1 MRTLHHR
8 DGHLGWD
15 RDLEP
20 VVEVAPGDELV
31 LELADCFGGQLDADA
46 TGDDI
51 SRLDLARAN
60 PLTGPVRV
68 AGAAPGDALR
78 IDLLEMELAE
88 VGFTAIIPGFG
99 LLADE
104 FPDPHVVVSRIHGHD
119 IDVGGIARLGA
130 RPFIGTIGV
139 APAEHGRHSVIPPR
153 TVGGNLDCRDVR
165 PGATLRLP
173 VAVEGAL
180 LSAGDAHA
188 HQGDGEVC
196 GTAVEVAARVRLRV
210 DLEPAAAPPAPQIE
224 LPPEG
229 TYPRGARLVT
239 TGVGPDLYVGARDA
253 TRAMIE
259 RLVDEA
265 GLDPADAYALC
276 SIAADLRLAEV
287 VDAPNWVVA
296 CELDRSVLV
305 SERA

>member
-20 VVEVAPGDELV
+20 VAEIAPGEELV
-31 LELADCFGGQLDADA
+31 LDLADCFGGQLEADA
-46 TGDDI
+46 TADDVAG
-51 SRLDLARAN
+51 LDLARAN

-78 IDLLEMELAE
+78 IELLEMELDE
-88 VGFTAIIPGFG
+88 VGFTAVIPGFG
-99 LLADE
+99 LLAAE
-104 FPDPHVVVSRIHGHD
+104 FPDPHVVVSRIGAGGV
-119 IDVGGIARLGA
+119 DVGGFAHLDA

-139 APAEHGRHSVIPPR
+139 APAEQGRHSVIPPR

-173 VAVEGAL
+173 VAVDGAL

-196 GTAVEVAARVRLRV
+196 GTAVEVAARVRLRIG
-210 DLEPAAAPPAPQIE
+210 LERAAAPPAPQIE
-224 LPPEG
+224 LPREG
-229 TYPRGARLVT
+229 SHPRGARTVT
-239 TGVGPDLYVGARDA
+239 TGVGPDLHACARDA
-253 TRAMIE
+253 TRAMID
-259 RLVDEA
+259 RLVDGA

-276 SIAADLRLAEV
+276 SIAADLRIAEI

-296 CELDRSVLV
+296 CELDRSVLR
-305 SERA
+305 SDGA